1 MASSPLLEVDQLAY
15 SRPPAGDDR
24 GFAMEVGHLSLRA
37 GQAIGVVGPSG
48 CGKST
53 LIDLLAMLRR
63 PSRATQFAFMGQDI
77 AQLWTRQG
85 ADGCAA
91 LRAEH
96 IGVILQ
102 TGGLLPSLPLWHNV
116 LLSQRLL
123 GRPDREGAEALLQ
136 SLELGAYMHRLPAQ
150 LSIGQRQR
158 AAIARALAHRPALV
172 LADEPTA
179 ALGVEHAPAALDL
192 LLKLTRERGA
202 ALIVVSHD
210 LALLRSRD
218 VALVHCRSID
228 GVTHIADNEKL
239 AQIDAASATSA
250 P

>member
-1 MASSPLLEVDQLAY
+1 MTQPTLLAVDRLAFK
-15 SRPPAGDDR
+15 RPPADDDR
-24 GFAMEVGHLSLRA
+24 GFAMEVEHFSLAA
-37 GQAIGVVGPSG
+37 GDAIGVVGPSG

-53 LIDLLAMLRR
+53 LVDVLALLRR
-63 PSRATQFAFMGQDI
+63 PTQAERFEFMGRDI
-77 AQLWTRQG
+77 NQLWSRQG

-123 GRPDREGAEALLQ
+123 GQRDEQGAHALLA
-136 SLELGAYMHRLPAQ
+136 SLELTPYANRLPSQ

-192 LLKLTRERGA
+192 LLRLTRERGA

-210 LALLRSRD
+210 LALLRSRH
-218 VALVHCRSID
+218 VQLVRCTSVD
-228 GVTHIADNEKL
+228 GVTHVAADAPETEP
-239 AQIDAASATSA
+239 AT
-250 P
+250 